1 MKKYTLLLSSLLT
14 VASLSAVSGQAFAA
28 VAPGGQ
34 SGTSKVTAELTAPA
48 DDKGSLKLTAVPVL
62 DFGKK
67 EITDQALTMDQIAD
81 GTVSVSD
88 SRGTGAGYAV
98 DVALTT
104 PFTFEKHILAG
115 STLTLKNA
123 DGSSQNGDNNSVLDT
138 KSAILTATSPAPSEN
153 IITAAQDQG
162 LGNWNYKISG
172 STLKVLSGAYV
183 GKYEG
188 ELTWTLKTSPNA

>member
-28 VAPGGQ
+28 VATDGQ
-34 SGTSKVTAELTAPA
+34 SGTSKVTATLTE
-48 DDKGSLKLTAVPVL
+48 GSLKLTAVPDL
-62 DFGKK
+62 DFGTK
-67 EITDQALTMDQIAD
+67 EITDQALTMDQTAD

-88 SRGTGAGYAV
+88 SRGTGAGYTV

-104 PFTFEKHILAG
+104 PFTSGTHTLAG

-123 DGSSQNGDNNSVLDT
+123 NGTSQNNDGKTVSDT
-138 KSAILTATSPAPSEN
+138 KDAVLTDTSAKN
-153 IITAAQDQG
+153 IITAAKDQG
-162 LGNWNYKISG
+162 MGNWDYNISK
-172 STLKVLSGAYV
+172 STLNVLSGAYA

-188 ELTWTLKTSPNA
+188 ELTWTLKASPNA